1 MTATPSRPTPKPV
14 VTIYGTYGAG
24 AKQVGRAVAHHL
36 GLPYFGPA
44 FSSEAIEGGPRMSA
58 SRRPPSSGR

>member
-1 MTATPSRPTPKPV
+1 MQMAATPSVPTPRPV

-24 AKQVGRAVAHHL
+24 ATQVGHAVAHHL

-44 FSSEAIEGGPRMSA
+44 FSSEALEGDEDLR
-58 SRRPPSSGR
+58 